1 MAARFLEWQVSVD
14 EDVIEAAVLQIFA
27 DRQVPVGGHLSLE
40 VLRAEWPQ
48 TQLRR
53 ADLAQA
59 VRGLVFDGELELD
72 EESEGPVLI
81 LTPRG
86 HQRLRGGLKKEE
98 PPRGMLAT
106 LLSPWKPAPAPAAP
120 AAASL
125 RHTPT
130 PEPGFGRRK
139 TDLF

>member
-1 MAARFLEWQVSVD
+1 MSVD

-27 DRQVPVGGHLSLE
+27 DRQVPVGGQLSLE
-40 VLRAEWPQ
+40 TLRGDWPQ

-86 HQRLRGGLKKEE
+86 HQRLRRASVKEE
-98 PPRGMLAT
+98 APRGMLAA
-106 LLSPWKPAPAPAAP
+106 LLSPRKPAPAPAA
-120 AAASL
+120 ASL
-125 RHTPT
+125 RQAAA
-130 PEPGFGRRK
+130 PEAGFGRRK

>member
-1 MAARFLEWQVSVD
+1 MSVD
-14 EDVIEAAVLQIFA
+14 EDVIETAVLRIFA
-27 DRQVPVGGHLSLE
+27 DRQVPVGGQLPLE
-40 VLRAEWPQ
+40 TLRAEWPQ

-53 ADLAQA
+53 GDLAQA

-81 LTPRG
+81 LTTRGHERLLSGRRAEAPRG
-86 HQRLRGGLKKEE
+86 L
-98 PPRGMLAT
+98 LAS
-106 LLSPWKPAPAPAAP
+106 LLSPKKPEPA

-125 RHTPT
+125 RRGDTPVQD
-130 PEPGFGRRK
+130 GDYGRRK